1 MNRASNRYI
10 LFLKFYNILP
20 KNFVPDL
27 IFANKVS
34 NKFNPFGN
42 DFNEITMITKETKES
57 WKKMNKKDVAEKII
71 KKAFMYLD

>member
-1 MNRASNRYI
+1 MRHNAKKKLLN
-10 LFLKFYNILP
+10 
-20 KNFVPDL
+20 KNCDL

>member
-1 MNRASNRYI
+1 M
-10 LFLKFYNILP
+10 
-20 KNFVPDL
+20 
-27 IFANKVS
+27 S

-71 KKAFMYLD
+71 KKAFMYLDWN